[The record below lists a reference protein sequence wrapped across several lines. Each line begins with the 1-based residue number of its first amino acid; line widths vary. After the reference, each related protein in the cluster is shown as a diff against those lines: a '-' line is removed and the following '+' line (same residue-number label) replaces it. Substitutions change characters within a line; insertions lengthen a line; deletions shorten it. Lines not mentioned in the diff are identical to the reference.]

1 MTASTSRAERRAET
15 RRLLLDA
22 AAKVF
27 AAKGYRGAAV
37 ADVADAA
44 GFTKGAVYDHFRT
57 KEALYLAL
65 LRERELASLAETEA
79 LFAAEPDPDR
89 RLAALEERSAAHPPN
104 RDEVMLGYE
113 MISHAARDPKLRR
126 ELRDRANRVRQVN
139 ADLIRRQWQDRG
151 IQPSISAEDF
161 DRLMDGINK
170 HLAAEALLDPK
181 TDPMPVG
188 HRLLTFLVRAAQESA
203 TWHRDH

>member
-1 MTASTSRAERRAET
+1 M
-15 RRLLLDA
+15 
-22 AAKVF
+22 
-27 AAKGYRGAAV
+27 
-37 ADVADAA
+37 
-44 GFTKGAVYDHFRT
+44 
-57 KEALYLAL
+57 
-65 LRERELASLAETEA
+65 
-79 LFAAEPDPDR
+79 
-89 RLAALEERSAAHPPN
+89 
-104 RDEVMLGYE
+104 
-113 MISHAARDPKLRR
+113 
-126 ELRDRANRVRQVN
+126 RQVN
-139 ADLIRRQWQDRG
+139 ADLIRRQWHDRG